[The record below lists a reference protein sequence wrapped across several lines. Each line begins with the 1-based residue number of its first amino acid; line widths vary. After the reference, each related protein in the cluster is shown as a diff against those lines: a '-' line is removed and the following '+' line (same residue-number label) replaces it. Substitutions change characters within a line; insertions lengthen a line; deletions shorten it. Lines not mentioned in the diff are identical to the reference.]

1 MQYAELGDFFYVWLR
16 LVLKEKYPENFTAE
30 YTPKTLEA
38 VANPARQPGKDEE
51 TGKNNADIF
60 YQRLLTACWKEA
72 KRILKPGGLL
82 AFTFHHS
89 EDAQWAIVLESL
101 FDSGFILEATF
112 PIASDEMKGEGGQF
126 GAKGTEYD
134 IIHVCRKR
142 LDEPQPVSW
151 PKMRQWVKAELKRL
165 RRLLESYKAR
175 ELSDADIRVILRGKA
190 LEFYSR
196 HYGKVYTAE
205 DAKLSIRDALLGIN
219 QLLDEETGEPGER
232 PPSILQPTCYQF
244 LRLFGDKASLKRD
257 EVGKNLRGTGMTQ
270 REFVDRGWVTEKNK
284 VVYRVPIKEQFE
296 KTRLRPRKEM
306 KNEIDQAHFLI
317 GAALPGSGLNI
328 EDELSKNTWA
338 VRRSVEAVLQWYAK
352 TAVEPEIKDAAALA
366 ATLLRK
372 ALETRRAEL
381 QTEQGMF
388 WDDLE
393 DVA

>member
-1 MQYAELGDFFYVWLR
+1 
-16 LVLKEKYPENFTAE
+16 
-30 YTPKTLEA
+30 
-38 VANPARQPGKDEE
+38 
-51 TGKNNADIF
+51 
-60 YQRLLTACWKEA
+60 
-72 KRILKPGGLL
+72 
-82 AFTFHHS
+82 
-89 EDAQWAIVLESL
+89 
-101 FDSGFILEATF
+101 
-112 PIASDEMKGEGGQF
+112 
-126 GAKGTEYD
+126 
-134 IIHVCRKR
+134 
-142 LDEPQPVSW
+142 
-151 PKMRQWVKAELKRL
+151 
-165 RRLLESYKAR
+165 
-175 ELSDADIRVILRGKA
+175 

-205 DAKLSIRDALLGIN
+205 DTELSIRDALLGIN
-219 QLLDEETGEPGER
+219 QLLDEDTGEPGER
-232 PPSILQPTCYQF
+232 PPSILQPVCYQF

-257 EVGKNLRGTGMTQ
+257 EVSKNLRGTGMSQ

-306 KNEIDQAHFLI
+306 KTEIDQAHFLI

-328 EDELSKNTWA
+328 EDELSKNTWV